1 MKQAAQKID
10 LPAAAAIV
18 PGWGEAS
25 IGQSLGN
32 AQWRLADG
40 RLALQAVSCLLTP
53 SPGDTVAVLQSASGL
68 FVTHVLLRPQPAAN
82 TPGAG
87 RAELSVPGAKLMAIT
102 QPAFELACT
111 HQIALRCLGDV
122 ELTSAGGAVS
132 VNARDF
138 LASVSETMVQSARHL
153 VTRVEH
159 GIMQASALLRLHGR
173 QALVT
178 AEEDIKLDA
187 ERISLG

>member
-1 MKQAAQKID
+1 MKRATQQLD
-10 LPAAAAIV
+10 LPARHETMQ
-18 PGWGEAS
+18 GWGEAR
-25 IGQSLGN
+25 IGRSLGQ

-53 SPGDTVAVLQSASGL
+53 LPGDTVAVLQSASGL
-68 FVTHVLLRPQPAAN
+68 FVTHILVRPQP
-82 TPGAG
+82 TAG
-87 RAELSVPGAKLMAIT
+87 RAELSVPGAELMAIT

-111 HQIALRCLGDV
+111 RQIALRCLGDV
-122 ELTSAGGAVS
+122 ELTSASGSVS

-159 GIMQASALLRLHGR
+159 GVMQASALLRLHGR

>member
-1 MKQAAQKID
+1 MKQATQRLD
-10 LPAAAAIV
+10 LPAHAETMQC
-18 PGWGEAS
+18 WGEAS
-25 IGQSLGN
+25 IGRSLGQ
-32 AQWRLADG
+32 AQWRLTDG

-53 SPGDTVAVLQSASGL
+53 LPGDTVAVLQSASGL
-68 FVTHVLLRPQPAAN
+68 FVTHILLRPQPASD

-87 RAELSVPGAKLMAIT
+87 RAEISVPGAELMAIT

-111 HQIALRCLGDV
+111 RQIALRCLGDV
-122 ELTSAGGAVS
+122 ELTSASGSVS

-138 LASVSETMVQSARHL
+138 LASASETMVQSARHL